1 MIVTYNDHM
10 NSQKY
15 ILWDALASQQHNF
28 DAASSLNHQLFQM
41 GLEVPDS
48 LDRVLSKSYRPK
60 NPV

>member
-1 MIVTYNDHM
+1 MFSDSATLAATDPA
-10 NSQKY
+10 
-15 ILWDALASQQHNF
+15 LWNAITSQQHNF
-28 DAASSLNHQLFQM
+28 DDAGSLNHQLFKL